1 MYSIRHKEISLD
13 IEGVHDQMYVFER
26 DIIIARSTTLVYY
39 RSMWTGLY
47 KPKVKL
53 PSYMISSIVTMKQF
67 HEKPPISLLY
77 DPCEHSKTYI

>member
-1 MYSIRHKEISLD
+1 VPGLECDSIIGFSAMDAHQTDRIRCD
-13 IEGVHDQMYVFER
+13 PEGVHDQMYVFER

-53 PSYMISSIVTMKQF
+53 PSYMISSIVTMK
-67 HEKPPISLLY
+67 
-77 DPCEHSKTYI
+77 